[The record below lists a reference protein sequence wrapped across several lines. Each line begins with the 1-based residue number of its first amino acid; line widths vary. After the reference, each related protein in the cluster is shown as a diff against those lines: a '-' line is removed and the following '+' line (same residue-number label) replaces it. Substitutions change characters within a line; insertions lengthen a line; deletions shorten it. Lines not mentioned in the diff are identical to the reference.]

1 VRRGIAGA
9 KGYDPTALSFLVDI
23 LAAPVRDYLAALR
36 ASLHGS
42 VPAAVGA
49 IVGSAAVS
57 WWVYVPVHE
66 LLHAFGCILAGGEVT
81 RLEMDAIYGARQ
93 LQKVFPFIA
102 VGSDYAGQLVDFD
115 TGGSDLVYL
124 ATDALP
130 YVLTVFPGVPLLC
143 AAARET
149 GSALR
154 AAVKLGLALPV
165 AFAPFISLAGDYY
178 EMGSILVSR
187 AAQQWQPAFSVE
199 RWRSDDLFL
208 LVGRLFGD
216 AGDGGA
222 ADAVGLGAALLL
234 GTVLA
239 LLTYA
244 LGAQLA
250 RLLLGVGESRQAA
263 R

>member
-1 VRRGIAGA
+1 M
-9 KGYDPTALSFLVDI
+9 TFLVNI
-23 LAAPVRDYLAALR
+23 FAAPVRDYLAALR
-36 ASLHGS
+36 ASLESS
-42 VPAAVGA
+42 VPAAVVA
-49 IVGSAAVS
+49 IVACAGLS
-57 WWVYVPVHE
+57 WWVYVPLHE

-115 TGGSDLVYL
+115 TGGSDFVYL

-149 GSALR
+149 GSGLR

-165 AFAPFISLAGDYY
+165 AFAPFISLTGDYY

-187 AAQQWQPAFSVE
+187 AAQRWQPAFVVE

-208 LVGRLFGD
+208 LVDRLFGE

-222 ADAVGLGAALLL
+222 ADALGLGAGLLL

-239 LLTYA
+239 FLTYA
-244 LGAQLA
+244 AGAQLA
-250 RLLLGVGESRQAA
+250 RWWLGAESSGRVS